1 MVIASSIMHVSLT
14 QFLVVKLNLM
24 VNVQN
29 VINHLFCN
37 IIIVKFQIVKVIMI
51 LVVLFVIVDI
61 ILLKNED
68 VMKCQ
73 MVVLDIIEEYVLT
86 V

>member
-1 MVIASSIMHVSLT
+1 
-14 QFLVVKLNLM
+14 
-24 VNVQN
+24 
-29 VINHLFCN
+29 
-37 IIIVKFQIVKVIMI
+37 
-51 LVVLFVIVDI
+51 VDI

-86 V
+86 VWNTLFLKEMSVIFKDVHKFKDLNVSHVKMAIKL

>member
-1 MVIASSIMHVSLT
+1 MVIASSIMHVFLT

-24 VNVQN
+24 VNVQS
-29 VINHLFCN
+29 VINHLFYN
-37 IIIVKFQIVKVIMI
+37 ITIVKFQIVKVIMI

-73 MVVLDIIEEYVLT
+73 MVVLGIIEEYVLT